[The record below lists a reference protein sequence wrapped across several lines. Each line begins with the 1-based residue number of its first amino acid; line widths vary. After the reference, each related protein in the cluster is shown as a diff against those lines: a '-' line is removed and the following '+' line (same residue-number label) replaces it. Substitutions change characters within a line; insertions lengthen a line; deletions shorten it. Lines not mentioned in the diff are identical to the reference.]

1 MGHSAFGHSSVNGA
15 KREPAPAASTTP
27 AILISVQ
34 PRQWTNQRQP
44 QTLQI
49 AVFLLYADA
58 ALAVLFGQIFSVFG
72 LLLAVG
78 SAVAGYQI
86 ANDKR
91 WGYRLGVAVAGFL
104 LIFLILDN
112 LAAGPDLFFLVN
124 LIFPLALF
132 AALVHP
138 VSREYQRIWF
148 E

>member
-1 MGHSAFGHSSVNGA
+1 M
-15 KREPAPAASTTP
+15 T
-27 AILISVQ
+27 VQ

-58 ALAVLFGQIFSVFG
+58 VLAVLFGQIFSGIG

-86 ANDKR
+86 ANERR
-91 WGYRLGVAVAGFL
+91 WGYMLGVAVAGFRVAVL
-104 LIFLILDN
+104 GFFILTDPGGATN
-112 LAAGPDLFFLVN
+112 LFFLISLV
-124 LIFPLALF
+124 FPVALLM
-132 AALVHP
+132 ALVHP

>member
-1 MGHSAFGHSSVNGA
+1 M
-15 KREPAPAASTTP
+15 
-27 AILISVQ
+27 SVQ

-58 ALAVLFGQIFSVFG
+58 ALAVLFGQIFSGLG

-86 ANDKR
+86 ANERR
-91 WGYRLGVAVAGFL
+91 WGYHLGVAVAGFRVAL
-104 LIFLILDN
+104 LAFFVVTNLDEVGN
-112 LAAGPDLFFLVN
+112 LFFLVS
-124 LIFPLALF
+124 LVFPVALF
-132 AALVHP
+132 VALVHP
-138 VSREYQRIWF
+138 VSRGYQRIWF